1 MWLLFALLSPL
12 FWAIVHVLDRHCVER
27 VFNRPWMGVI
37 TSALASL
44 VVFLSVPFALGFMEW
59 RLPPWEIV
67 GFALLA
73 GALIQLSQGF
83 YFQALEYTEAGIVAA
98 YWNMT
103 PALLPLASY
112 LALGKVLAGWHYVGI
127 ALLVVSS
134 VCFCLLD
141 TNARGRWQSFFLML
155 AASLIQVA
163 ALLIEKRVFDGG
175 AFFMGFLLIT
185 VGIIVTGA
193 APLLIPSV
201 RAAFIGNMATLRPA
215 IPMIVGIEIANL
227 IALLMSQRAI
237 SLGDPSLVAAVESS
251 IPAYTFVLAV
261 LLLAMTKRFGDDEA
275 RHWLPFKLALVV
287 VMAVGVWRVS

>member
-1 MWLLFALLSPL
+1 MIGFR
-12 FWAIVHVLDRHCVER
+12 D
-27 VFNRPWMGVI
+27 
-37 TSALASL
+37 ASRYNH
-44 VVFLSVPFALGFMEW
+44 PRYRA
-59 RLPPWEIV
+59 
-67 GFALLA
+67 GFALESQAVKKVHEVMGLTNLKVMILFA
-73 GALIQLSQGF
+73 ARWSVTARRPWRVSRPGKCAPRSETFFHGWRTKISARACLIRHGDPALIVQS
-83 YFQALEYTEAGIVAA
+83 TAA
-98 YWNMT
+98 VVPDFDFMISDLI
-103 PALLPLASY
+103 LLA
-112 LALGKVLAGWHYVGI
+112 VGI